1 MWQLPSVDSV
11 VIVYSIISLAFTLNN
26 GLHKYL
32 YMPVGAKPSNIRL
45 LLTYN
50 LINGVPDSVR
60 VLAYACIYPFF
71 SIVCVASITS
81 ELSYITIY

>member
-1 MWQLPSVDSV
+1 MWHNPFSASVD
-11 VIVYSIISLAFTLNN
+11 IVYCMISPVFTLNN

-32 YMPVGAKPSNIRL
+32 YAPVGAKPSNIRL

-71 SIVCVASITS
+71 SIVCVASVTS
-81 ELSYITIY
+81 ELLYITIY